1 MKTINL
7 RVVSGIS
14 AMVLL
19 VGINSCKEASST
31 ENTADASLTVVEDII
46 EPTSEE
52 DLAARGEYL
61 VNIMGCADCHTPK
74 KMSERGPVLDMDK
87 YMMGYDGTQSLPPV
101 PENVPIGPWVLFSGD
116 LMAAVGPWGTSY
128 AGNLT
133 PDATGIGTW
142 DLNQFTKA
150 IREGKFKGIDESRPI
165 MPPMPVEAYRFLND
179 DDVEAIFTYL
189 KSLKPIENVVPG
201 YQPPTASR

>member
-1 MKTINL
+1 MKNINVSIL
-7 RVVSGIS
+7 RAFLALG
-14 AMVLL
+14 LL
-19 VGINSCKEASST
+19 VGIYSCKEASST
-31 ENTADASLTVVEDII
+31 DNTSDESMTVVEDIAD
-46 EPTSEE
+46 PTSEE
-52 DLAARGEYL
+52 DLASRGEYL

-87 YMMGYDGTQSLPPV
+87 YMMGFDGTQSLPPV
-101 PENVPIGPWVLFSGD
+101 PDNVPIGPWVLFSGD

-142 DLNQFTKA
+142 DLNQFSKA

-201 YQPPTASR
+201 YQPPAASR

>member
-1 MKTINL
+1 MKIFN
-7 RVVSGIS
+7 VKVFFG
-14 AMVLL
+14 VLAL
-19 VGINSCKEASST
+19 GLLMGLYSCKDAGSQ
-31 ENTADASLTVVEDII
+31 ENTSDESMIALEEIT
-46 EPTSEE
+46 EPTTMENME
-52 DLAARGEYL
+52 ARGEYL

-74 KMSERGPVLDMDK
+74 KMTERGPVLDMDK
-87 YMMGYDGTQSLPPV
+87 YMMGYVGDQPLPPV
-101 PENVPIGPWVLFSGD
+101 PDNVPIGPWVLFTGD

-179 DDVEAIFTYL
+179 EDVEAIFTYL

-201 YQPPTASR
+201 YQPPAQG